1 MEIVLL
7 ACTNGM
13 KIFSQ
18 NLLLAMYG
26 FLFFSPLLQIYLHER
41 KKYRLMISQILSLVN
56 QSS

>member
-18 NLLLAMYG
+18 NLLLAIYG
-26 FLFFSPLLQIYLHER
+26 FIFFSPLLQIYLHEE
-41 KKYRLMISQILSLVN
+41 KISPYDFTDFVIS
-56 QSS
+56 